1 MKRCSTSLI
10 NREMQI
16 KTTMRYHL
24 TPVKMTI
31 TKKTTSN
38 RCWQGCGE
46 KGPLDT
52 VNGNV
57 TGHYRKQCP
66 GSSKTENR
74 ISTGSPDSTLVHI
87 SRENKNANSNSYTH
101 PSVHSSSICNSQDM
115 KATQVST
122 NRRVDKEGVRYIYTH
137 TDTHT
142 CVHTHTKENSVPHTV
157 GCY

>member
-16 KTTMRYHL
+16 KTTVRYHL
-24 TPVKMTI
+24 TPVGMTI
-31 TKKTTSN
+31 TKKITSN

-57 TGHYRKQCP
+57 TGHYRKQRP

-74 ISTGSPDSTLVHI
+74 ISTGSTDSTLAHI
-87 SRENKNANSNSYTH
+87 SRENKKANSNSYTH

-137 TDTHT
+137 TQTHT
-142 CVHTHTKENSVPHTV
+142 HMCAYTYIHTV
-157 GCY
+157 EHY